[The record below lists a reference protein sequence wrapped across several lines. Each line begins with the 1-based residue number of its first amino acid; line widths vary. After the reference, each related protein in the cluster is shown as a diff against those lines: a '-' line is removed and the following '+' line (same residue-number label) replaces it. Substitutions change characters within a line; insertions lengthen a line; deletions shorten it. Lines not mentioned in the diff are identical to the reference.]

1 MPRPLRLFLT
11 LVCIVQVIFAL
22 GFVFQVPF
30 IIEVWPLPYSD
41 ATNLMFIGSIFL
53 AAAAS
58 TGWCLLAREDGALA
72 GVALDYIV
80 ILTPTLI
87 YGLQLNAERTSPKLV
102 NFIIAVAVGVVFG
115 VLLFLWAVRQPIRPT
130 PPMPLLVRGA
140 FALFVIALVIVGAQL
155 VRQTSGILPWQTTPA
170 SVVLYGWMFIG
181 AAAYFAYGLLRPSWR
196 NAGGQLA
203 GFLAYDVVLILP
215 FLGLL
220 GTIAPARMPN
230 LLIYLAVVTLSGVL
244 AIYYLFIHP
253 RTRGLPVRDS

>member
-1 MPRPLRLFLT
+1 
-11 LVCIVQVIFAL
+11 
-22 GFVFQVPF
+22 
-30 IIEVWPLPYSD
+30 
-41 ATNLMFIGSIFL
+41 
-53 AAAAS
+53 
-58 TGWCLLAREDGALA
+58 
-72 GVALDYIV
+72 
-80 ILTPTLI
+80 
-87 YGLQLNAERTSPKLV
+87 
-102 NFIIAVAVGVVFG
+102 